1 MDRDV
6 LRRLRALAR
15 KKWGKGVQ
23 ALLQEFVVERLY
35 LVG

>member
-1 MDRDV
+1 LDRDV

-15 KKWGKGVQ
+15 KKGKGVQ
-23 ALLQEFVVERLY
+23 ALLREFVAERLY